1 MIIFK
6 TLTYSNFLSTGTKT
20 TTILLNKSPSTLII
34 GQNGAGKST
43 ILDALSFALFGKAH
57 RSITKGQL
65 VNSINNKNCVVTVEF
80 SIGNHEFKIVRGIK
94 PNIFEIW
101 QNNSMINQSSD
112 AKDYQKYLEQNILKL
127 NHKSFHQIVVLGSS
141 SFIPFMKLSTKHRR
155 EVIEDLLDI
164 QVFSKMNH
172 ILKEK
177 DSKIKEHLFNITHHT
192 DKLKEKIVSQNKY
205 IKDIAEISD
214 DQINSKKRDIDN
226 TLETIA
232 SYRTDN
238 ETQHTFIS
246 NNAQNIQNELRE
258 IAKKKQ
264 SLTNFMGQFNTQI
277 SQVVKE
283 SKFYSENDACPTC
296 EQDINSILK
305 KTKLDKAKTRAVQLN
320 DGISKIV
327 NEEVVIDSLIK
338 DLTSQS
344 NNIINKQSI
353 INANNKSINLLLD
366 NIKSY
371 ENDINSISEKRGDLS
386 ESNKELVNLLNQL
399 DVNNKEKSETSNE
412 RVYNF
417 VAAEMLK
424 DSGIKTKVIK
434 QYLPVMNNLIN
445 NYLQVMD
452 FFVLFHLDEGFNE
465 TIKSRHRDFFNY
477 SSFSEGERMR
487 IDLALM
493 FTWRQIARM
502 KNSASTNLLIL
513 DETFDS
519 SLDNDGVETL
529 TKILETLETGTN
541 VFVISHKTDL
551 LEGKFRSKI
560 EFIKKH
566 NFSTI
571 KK

>member
-6 TLTYSNFLSTGTKT
+6 TLTYSNFLSTGTKS

-65 VNSINNKNCVVTVEF
+65 INSINNKNCLVCVEF
-80 SIGNHEFKIVRGIK
+80 SIGNHEFKITRGIK

-101 QNNSMINQSSD
+101 QNDVMINQTSD

-141 SFIPFMKLSTKHRR
+141 SFIPFMKLSTNHRR

-164 QVFSKMNH
+164 QVFSKMNQ

-177 DSKIKEHLFNITHHT
+177 DGKIKEHLYNTSHHS
-192 DKLKEKIVSQNKY
+192 DRLKEKITDQKKY
-205 IKDIAEISD
+205 IKDITDISEEQITSKRKDIDTALHTIESYRNDNRINDEFISD
-214 DQINSKKRDIDN
+214 
-226 TLETIA
+226 
-232 SYRTDN
+232 
-238 ETQHTFIS
+238 
-246 NNAQNIQNELRE
+246 NAHNIQIELGK
-258 IAKKKQ
+258 ITKKKQ

-283 SKFYSENDACPTC
+283 SKFYGENDNCPTC
-296 EQDINSILK
+296 LQDIELALK
-305 KTKLDKAKTRAVQLN
+305 EDKLDKAKIRAIQLN
-320 DGISKIV
+320 EGISKIID
-327 NEEVVIDSLIK
+327 EEVIIDSIIK
-338 DLTSQS
+338 DLTEQS
-344 NNIINKQSI
+344 NSIINKQSI
-353 INANNKSINLLLD
+353 IASNNKTITLLSN

-371 ENDINSISEKRGDLS
+371 QNDIDSISEKNGGLS
-386 ESNKELVNLLNQL
+386 QSNEELVSLINQL
-399 DVNNKEKSETSNE
+399 DVNSTEKSRLTDE
-412 RVYNF
+412 RVYNS

-424 DSGIKTKVIK
+424 DTGIKTKVIK
-434 QYLPVMNNLIN
+434 QYLPVMNTLIN
-445 NYLQVMD
+445 KYLQVMD

-465 TIKSRHRDFFNY
+465 TIKSRHRDTFNY
-477 SSFSEGERMR
+477 SSFSEGEKQR
-487 IDLALM
+487 IDLALL

-502 KNSASTNLLIL
+502 KNSAATNLLIL

-529 TKILETLETGTN
+529 MKILDTLESDTN
-541 VFVISHKTDL
+541 VFVISHKGDML
-551 LEGKFRSKI
+551 DGKFRSKI
-560 EFIKKH
+560 EFVKDH
-566 NFSTI
+566 NFSFI
-571 KK
+571 K